1 MATSIIFSKAKTVAA
16 AIGSTLTAVLV
27 ALAVVQTVVDD
38 GKLDVGEYSTLF
50 GAAVTL
56 VGTVYAV
63 WRTENKVLR
72 GTTSAGSSIRTNG
85 M

>member
-1 MATSIIFSKAKTVAA
+1 MSKAKAIAA
-16 AIGSTLTAVLV
+16 GIGSTLTAILV

-38 GKLDVGEYSTLF
+38 GRLDVGEYSTLF

-63 WRTENKVLR
+63 WRTENKI
-72 GTTSAGSSIRTNG
+72 IREDP
-85 M
+85 